1 MADTDY
7 DPSAFEMMQAA
18 RVASLENDMPMP
30 AVLREEA
37 AQWALISIAES
48 LSLIAG
54 SLHGLNA
61 HGIETYQTDGDGHRR
76 GL

>member
-7 DPSAFEMMQAA
+7 DPSAFELMQAA
-18 RVASLENDMPMP
+18 RVASLEDDMVLP

-37 AQWALISIAES
+37 AQWALVSIAES
-48 LSLIAG
+48 LATIVEQLVT
-54 SLHGLNA
+54 LNE